1 MGGGRE
7 GAGEGWGVGGGT
19 VTEAEVQK
27 NVSDSRYKHEAVHT
41 HVRLVF
47 KLLSNDNS
55 VVPTD
60 SHCFGLSVLCCAAL
74 ILQTGESGGGGGG
87 KKGGC
92 FPRKDETRE
101 SRWCGGQ
108 AGDKETGSKHVH
120 LSIQVTAQT

>member
-1 MGGGRE
+1 M
-7 GAGEGWGVGGGT
+7 GGGT

-87 KKGGC
+87 RRGDAFRGKTKLGSHGGAVAKLVTKKLD
-92 FPRKDETRE
+92 RNT
-101 SRWCGGQ
+101 
-108 AGDKETGSKHVH
+108 
-120 LSIQVTAQT
+120 SIYQYK